1 MEEKKENVRKK
12 LEETVNSFDEVISDL
27 QIIIDKKRN
36 HFFGL
41 VMY

>member
-1 MEEKKENVRKK
+1 MDGKKENARKK
-12 LEETVNSFDEVISDL
+12 LEETVNSIDEVISDL
-27 QIIIDKKRN
+27 QIIIDKRN